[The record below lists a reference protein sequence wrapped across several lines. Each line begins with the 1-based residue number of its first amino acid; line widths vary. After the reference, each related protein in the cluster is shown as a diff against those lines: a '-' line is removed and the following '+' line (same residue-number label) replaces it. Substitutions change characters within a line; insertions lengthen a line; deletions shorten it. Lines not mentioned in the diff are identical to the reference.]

1 MRKNGNLKRL
11 TGISIAM
18 ALLLSVLPG
27 YSPVFA
33 SVTAASGAIETFE
46 DAAFATDGVEGTT
59 LFTGTADRQDFDIGD
74 NLHLIIQGEGTK
86 VEILT
91 DPVTSSR
98 AMKITHPGSGTIQ
111 VLNYYGGNAN
121 TGTYITNKIIKTG
134 CKVRLVS
141 QKDTSITRF
150 NRIDSNGVTAS
161 GNVIWNKKFCGYSG
175 SVLEID
181 GAETMSASGYV
192 STSVTFNFATKK
204 AVRESGNAKREDT
217 ETTTPTQF
225 NRTWYRFEAPSSG
238 YTSDKWKG
246 TDANTTEIWLDDLFF
261 ETYAYEPQI
270 SVAGKAGAYK
280 NGASYTSASLTD
292 IPLNAP
298 IEVKFNGECGES
310 AESAGSYTLKDS
322 SANDVPFTVERFAD
336 NIITVYPKYQI
347 GGETYTFTAKAGIVS
362 AENAA
367 IDTRTARS
375 VTYTTVTNGLS
386 FRGFVESESFDNI
399 AETTYTATSA
409 SSSFLGGKIAI
420 RQNASNNT
428 IGVSTDALT
437 GNKALRI
444 YINNHNS
451 TGKYLWVLPEAYT
464 SGRFVTTFDVRM
476 ASLDVP
482 DIYSYFMSFGN
493 SSVADGRSDGW
504 TNKIRSYNYWTFGYN
519 GTAASDQWT
528 SKSNWD
534 SSVYFPA
541 MMSIDFASTTFS
553 GQVYR
558 KYGTDSQSLISKTSS
573 FASASNCNNLKYIQ
587 LAMLKKRASDAAA
600 SEIYIDNLR
609 VARYD
614 FDDFVVGNVAL
625 SGNAVQAELY
635 NYTGAESPY
644 MAIAVQ
650 LDGNGN
656 IACCNMQSGTISS
669 ESVDIDI
676 DFDDS
681 AVSYE
686 LYVWDDIEHI
696 NALTKKISISGS

>member
-1 MRKNGNLKRL
+1 MRKNGILKRL
-11 TGISIAM
+11 MGMSVVIALFLSMIPGHSIVSA
-18 ALLLSVLPG
+18 AV
-27 YSPVFA
+27 PV
-33 SVTAASGAIETFE
+33 ASGAMETFE

-59 LFTGTADRQDFDIGD
+59 LFTGTSVRQDFDIGA
-74 NLHLIIQGEGTK
+74 NLHLIITGVGNK

-91 DPVTSSR
+91 DPITSSR
-98 AMKITHPGSGTIQ
+98 AMKITHCGSGLIQ

-121 TGTYITNKIIKTG
+121 TDTYISNKIIKTG

-161 GNVIWNKKFCGYSG
+161 GNAIWNKKFCGYSG

-192 STSVTFNFATKK
+192 STSVTFNYATKK

-225 NRTWYRFEAPSSG
+225 NRTWYRFEEPSSG

-246 TDANTTEIWLDDLFF
+246 TDTNATEIWLDDLFF

-298 IEVKFNGECGES
+298 IEVKFNGECGDS
-310 AESAGSYTLKDS
+310 AVSASSYTLKDS
-322 SANDVPFTVERFAD
+322 GNNDVAFTVERFAD

-399 AETTYTATSA
+399 ADTTYTATSA

-482 DIYSYFMSFGN
+482 DSYSYFMSFGN
-493 SSVADGRSDGW
+493 SSVSDGRSDGW

-614 FDDFVVGNVAL
+614 FDDFVVGNVML
-625 SGNAVQAELY
+625 SGNAVQAKLY
-635 NYTGAESPY
+635 NYTGVTSNY
-644 MAIAVQ
+644 TAIAVQ
-650 LDGNGN
+650 LDGNGD
-656 IACCNMQSGTISS
+656 ILHCDMQSGTVST

-676 DFDDS
+676 DFDAS
-681 AVSYE
+681 AASYE
-686 LYVWDDIEHI
+686 LYVWDDLTNI
-696 NALTKKISISGS
+696 NPLVHKISISGS